1 MSESSKNIQNFL
13 INHLNFTPRRQL
25 FEEFSEKLVKIR
37 DQQNLD
43 SKSTQVD
50 ELPQNYNLNILHQ
63 LNEFRLKNAHEC
75 MSEINCRRLKK
86 ENEKVE
92 NFLKHSCV
100 HRFRLNDRLIPVP
113 VKSNEHGESLCII
126 CGAAADS
133 SACHPANSMIINESK
148 YENEKR
154 KQGRQFYYLDGVGT
168 SETARKKTENFN
180 NSFAL
185 KYQKF

>member
-1 MSESSKNIQNFL
+1 MSEPSKDIQNFL

-25 FEEFSEKLVKIR
+25 FEEFQEKLVKIR
-37 DQQNLD
+37 DQQDLD
-43 SKSTQVD
+43 SKSTQAD
-50 ELPQNYNLNILHQ
+50 ELPQNYNLKFLHQ
-63 LNEFRLKNAHEC
+63 LNDFRLKNAHEC

-113 VKSNEHGESLCII
+113 VKSNELGESLCII
-126 CGAAADS
+126 CGTAADS
-133 SACHPANSMIINESK
+133 SACHPSNSMIINESK

-154 KQGRQFYYLDGVGT
+154 KQGKQFYCLEGV
-168 SETARKKTENFN
+168 AAKKKTENWN